1 METFKKRQKEMRRL
15 EKRRDK
21 IAKRQAKK
29 LGGGDQPETETSQEP
44 ESDTPDTPVTPT
56 EEVSQHT
63 N

>member
-29 LGGGDQPETETSQEP
+29 AGGGDQPETSQEP
-44 ESDTPDTPVTPT
+44 ETDTPVTPT
-56 EEVSQHT
+56 EEVSQEVSQHT

>member
-29 LGGGDQPETETSQEP
+29 AGLGDQPEAGQEP
-44 ESDTPDTPVTPT
+44 EIDTLDTTVTPT
-56 EEVSQHT
+56 EEVSQPT

>member
-29 LGGGDQPETETSQEP
+29 LGGGDQPETSQEP
-44 ESDTPDTPVTPT
+44 ESDTPDTTVTPT